1 MPLGPVY
8 RAASENRLTAVN
20 DGELETVESL
30 PLQDI
35 LVVDLTRILAGP
47 FATMILGDLGADV
60 VKVERPGQG
69 DDTRHWGPPFLE
81 GTATYFLSVNR
92 NKRSLTL
99 DLKSAAGSNVLWRLV
114 ERADVVVS
122 NFRPGLMSEL
132 GFGYDDVRRRAPGVV
147 YCVIN
152 GYGESGAR
160 AARPAFDLV
169 IQAESGLMDM
179 TGPADGAATKAGI
192 SIADEVAGLYLVQGV
207 LAALLKR
214 HRTGGGAHVEIAL
227 SDALISTFT
236 YQAQQYLTA
245 GVAPRRLGNAH
256 PSLVPYRPF
265 ATADGTLVIGVA
277 SDSLWQ
283 RFCRALELEEL
294 VDDSR
299 FCSNA
304 GRVERRDELEALI
317 EERLAER
324 SSEQWMDRLRAV
336 RVPCGVVR
344 SVAQSLDEEIELD
357 SGLIR
362 EAGIP
367 GLRVVGNPIRLDGS
381 RGDPRLPPPSLGEHT
396 REILADL
403 GFDGAQIASLRNEG
417 VV

>member
-1 MPLGPVY
+1 MT
-8 RAASENRLTAVN
+8 S
-20 DGELETVESL
+20 S

-60 VKVERPGQG
+60 IKIERPGQG

-99 DLKSAAGSNVLWRLV
+99 DLKSAAGSSVLWRLL
-114 ERADVVVS
+114 ERADVLVS
-122 NFRPGLMSEL
+122 NFRPGLMNEL
-132 GFGYDDVRRRAPGVV
+132 GFGYDDVRRRASRLV

-152 GYGESGAR
+152 GYGESGGR
-160 AARPAFDLV
+160 ASRPAFDLV
-169 IQAESGLMDM
+169 IQGESGLMDL

-214 HRTGGGAHVEIAL
+214 YRTGCGAHVEIAL
-227 SDALISTFT
+227 TDALISTFT

-245 GVAPRRLGNAH
+245 GMEPRRLGNAH

-265 ATADGTLVIGVA
+265 PTADGTVVIGVA
-277 SDSLWQ
+277 SNSLWQ
-283 RFCRALELEEL
+283 RFCKALELEEL
-294 VDDSR
+294 VDDAR
-299 FCSNA
+299 FCTNA

-324 SSEQWMDRLRAV
+324 SSEQWIDRLRAV

-344 SVAQSLDEEIELD
+344 SVAQALDEEIELD
-357 SGLIR
+357 SGLVQ
-362 EAGIP
+362 ESGIP
-367 GLRVVGNPIRLDGS
+367 GLQVVGNPIRIDGS
-381 RGDPRLPPPSLGEHT
+381 RGEPRLAPPSLGEHT
-396 REILADL
+396 IQILGEL
-403 GFDGAQIASLRNEG
+403 GFDSAQIALLRADG

>member
-1 MPLGPVY
+1 MT
-8 RAASENRLTAVN
+8 S
-20 DGELETVESL
+20 S

-60 VKVERPGQG
+60 IKIERPGQG

-92 NKRSLTL
+92 NKRCLTL
-99 DLKSAAGSNVLWRLV
+99 DLKSAAGSSVLWRLL
-114 ERADVVVS
+114 ERADVLVS
-122 NFRPGLMSEL
+122 NFRPGLMNEL
-132 GFGYDDVRRRAPGVV
+132 GFGYDDVRRRASRLV

-152 GYGESGAR
+152 GYGESDGR
-160 AARPAFDLV
+160 ASRPAFDLV
-169 IQAESGLMDM
+169 IQGESGLMDL

-214 HRTGGGAHVEIAL
+214 HRTGRGAHVEIAL
-227 SDALISTFT
+227 TDALISTFT

-245 GVAPRRLGNAH
+245 GMEPRRLGNAH

-265 ATADGTLVIGVA
+265 PTADGTVVIGVA
-277 SDSLWQ
+277 SNSLWQ
-283 RFCRALELEEL
+283 RFCKALELEEL
-294 VDDSR
+294 VDDAR
-299 FCSNA
+299 FCTNA

-324 SSEQWMDRLRAV
+324 SSEQWIDRLRAV

-344 SVAQSLDEEIELD
+344 SVAQALDEEIELD
-357 SGLIR
+357 SGLVQ
-362 EAGIP
+362 ESGIP
-367 GLRVVGNPIRLDGS
+367 GLQVVGNPIRIDGS
-381 RGDPRLPPPSLGEHT
+381 RGEPRLAPPSLGEHT
-396 REILADL
+396 IQILGEL
-403 GFDGAQIASLRNEG
+403 GFDSAQIALLRADG

>member
-1 MPLGPVY
+1 
-8 RAASENRLTAVN
+8 
-20 DGELETVESL
+20 
-30 PLQDI
+30 
-35 LVVDLTRILAGP
+35 
-47 FATMILGDLGADV
+47 MILGDLGADV
-60 VKVERPGQG
+60 IKVERPGQG

-99 DLKSAAGSNVLWRLV
+99 DLKSAAGSSVLWRLL
-114 ERADVVVS
+114 ERADVLVS
-122 NFRPGLMSEL
+122 NFRPGLMNEL
-132 GFGYDDVRRRAPGVV
+132 GFGYDDVRRRASRLV

-152 GYGESGAR
+152 GYGESDGR
-160 AARPAFDLV
+160 ASRPAFDLV
-169 IQAESGLMDM
+169 IQGESGLMDL

-214 HRTGGGAHVEIAL
+214 HRTGRGAHVEIAL
-227 SDALISTFT
+227 TDALISTFT

-245 GVAPRRLGNAH
+245 GMEPRRLGNAH

-265 ATADGTLVIGVA
+265 PTADGTVVIGVA
-277 SDSLWQ
+277 SNSLWQ
-283 RFCRALELEEL
+283 RFCKALELEEL
-294 VDDSR
+294 VDDAR
-299 FCSNA
+299 FCTNA

-324 SSEQWMDRLRAV
+324 SSEQWIDRLRAV

-344 SVAQSLDEEIELD
+344 SVAQALDEEIELD
-357 SGLIR
+357 SGLVQ
-362 EAGIP
+362 ESGIP
-367 GLRVVGNPIRLDGS
+367 GLQVVGNPIRIDGS
-381 RGDPRLPPPSLGEHT
+381 RGEPRLAPPSLGEHT
-396 REILADL
+396 IQILGEL
-403 GFDGAQIASLRNEG
+403 GFDSAQIALLRADG